1 MNRSRRILYGAVL
14 AAALTALS
22 GCGTASPA
30 GTASG
35 TGESTATPA
44 QPAGTETTTA
54 PAMPSWENNAQVEE
68 TGADAPA
75 GFKAV
80 AVTFRDHNPIRAE
93 LVVPQEWE
101 LVPVNDAAPHL
112 LYSPVNILVDGESVG
127 FLGNFPIELP
137 EGASPQDEYFY
148 VAVYNQLMSSAATWD
163 NQYTPVK
170 QTDTA
175 CAATC
180 LATYEAQI
188 MPDGRARED
197 PAVLAYDLDQRKYVG
212 LAVSEGFLTPEQQTT
227 VAESLTLAA
236 A

>member
-1 MNRSRRILYGAVL
+1 MNRNKKVLCGAVL
-14 AAALTALS
+14 AAAVTALS

-35 TGESTATPA
+35 NRESTTAPA
-44 QPAGTETTTA
+44 QAEGTGTMTA
-54 PAMPSWENNAQVEE
+54 PAMPSWENDARVEE
-68 TGADAPA
+68 TGAGAPA
-75 GFKAV
+75 GFQAV

-101 LVPVNDAAPHL
+101 LVPVNDAEPHL
-112 LYSPVNILVDGESVG
+112 LYSPVNILVDGECVG

-137 EGASPQDEYFY
+137 EGTSPQDEYFY
-148 VAVYNQLMSSAATWD
+148 VAVYHQLMSSAATWD

-188 MPDGRARED
+188 MPDGQPQEN
-197 PAVLAYDLDQRKYVG
+197 PAVLAYDLEQGKYIG
-212 LAVSEGFLTPEQQTT
+212 LAVKEGLLTPEQQTT